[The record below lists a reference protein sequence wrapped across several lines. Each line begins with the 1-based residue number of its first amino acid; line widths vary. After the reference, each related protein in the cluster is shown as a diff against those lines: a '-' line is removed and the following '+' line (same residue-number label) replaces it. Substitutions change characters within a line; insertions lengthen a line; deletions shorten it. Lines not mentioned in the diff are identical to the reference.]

1 MGLAA
6 FKAAHQEHVS
16 QIQNE
21 AARIEKLVMEEGM
34 TRQQTDDELL
44 KKLKKM
50 SVDDVGRE
58 IAGFAWLLIGMLI
71 ATIPEEIARW
81 VPECFAV
88 F

>member
-1 MGLAA
+1 M
-6 FKAAHQEHVS
+6 S